1 MNKIEFPLPDILV
14 DKLESTTYCRCCQ
27 LTLQILSSRSRVCVL
42 APSLWPGFLSD
53 CSVESSVLVLS
64 PGLRKVSGLPPLLRD
79 MLLPCEQAQA
89 ELCQLKPFK
98 QLNIIQHLN
107 MWQGPTQISR
117 TCLPDPQRASLLTP
131 RFMGK
136 NAHCFSPFIYMILK

>member
-1 MNKIEFPLPDILV
+1 MNKIGEFPLPDILV

-42 APSLWPGFLSD
+42 APSLWPGFLTD

-64 PGLRKVSGLPPLLRD
+64 PGLREVFRAPTLLRD

-107 MWQGPTQISR
+107 MRQGPTQISR
-117 TCLPDPQRASLLTP
+117 TCLPDPQKASFSTP
-131 RFMGK
+131 RGSWEKALLF
-136 NAHCFSPFIYMILK
+136 